1 MVVELWCGCRVG
13 DEKEGV
19 VKQLQQERH
28 QFEKHIGD
36 VLGQQEALLKER
48 EGTSSILSCDQPWG
62 GGGGGLVGQGNN
74 LKQPSLLLTPIF
86 LYYVVFICTDNV

>member
-1 MVVELWCGCRVG
+1 MVVELWRGCRVG

-19 VKQLQQERH
+19 VKQLHQERH

-48 EGTSSILSCDQPWG
+48 ESTSSILLVNSCG
-62 GGGGGLVGQGNN
+62 VGGLVGQGN
-74 LKQPSLLLTPIF
+74 SLNTAFLIANSFYLVLLVYSI
-86 LYYVVFICTDNV
+86 YMY